1 MAKTALLISS
11 GSYDDPRLHNLPS
24 SVPDAARF
32 AELLRRPELGGFDT
46 RIVNDA
52 PLIAV
57 QRSIHDTLSQADADD
72 LVIVYFSGHGL
83 KDLFGRFY
91 LALPETDLSAL
102 PATALSGRYIREQ
115 INDASVRK
123 IVIVLD
129 SCFSGAFGRDL
140 IAKSVVVSDGT
151 PDEFAEGTG
160 HAILAASS
168 PIQYALEDGSGPA
181 PTSVFTRA
189 ICDGIATGAADVD
202 GDGWISLNDL
212 FEYSAKEVNERYPLQ
227 TPQMSCFGL
236 DRDLKLLRAPTL
248 LRNYA
253 ELGADVEEALK
264 SDHTELRMAA
274 VTVLGR
280 ITHSKNKERASAA
293 LRVLRKARGDYHP
306 AVAESIARHIASA
319 PKTPRRTASIRSSND
334 KRLHSSRWLE
344 VHGIQLA
351 KATQTAAS
359 FTNSNIAQLSAV
371 HFSAKPG
378 VLTVWATDRYRV
390 DVWSIPTLASGDTFD
405 LSIFVPEVY
414 SLKIFNRK
422 ERVRME
428 AGEVFAEFDSEGKA
442 ISLGCTDF
450 GDLPDYE
457 RLIRKSYTTH
467 VRVARAPL
475 LDAIERAVNQSP
487 KKNTPIVLDLGTN
500 GHGEVGVRFP
510 RNRKSLETVP
520 VEHSGDE
527 ISMGLSPTFALAAL
541 SSFSGRVV
549 DLRGT
554 APDKP
559 LLLTAEDEP
568 LHRHILMPVRLAEFE
583 RARE

>member
-1 MAKTALLISS
+1 MAKIALLVSN

-24 SVPDAARF
+24 SIPDATRF
-32 AELLRRPELGGFDT
+32 AKLLKKPELGGFDT

-52 PLIAV
+52 SLISV
-57 QRSIHDTLSQADADD
+57 QRSIHDMLSQANADD
-72 LVIVYFSGHGL
+72 LVIIYFSGHGL

-115 INDASVRK
+115 INDAAVRK

-140 IAKSVVVSDGT
+140 IAKSVVISDGT

-189 ICDGIATGAADVD
+189 ICDGISTGAADVD

-236 DRDLKLLRAPTL
+236 DRDLRLLRAPTL
-248 LRNYA
+248 PRNCS
-253 ELGADVEEALK
+253 ELGVDVEEALK

-280 ITHSKNKERASAA
+280 ITHSSNKERASAA

-306 AVAESIARHIASA
+306 AVAESIARYIASA
-319 PKTPRRTASIRSSND
+319 PKTPRRTASIRSSNE
-334 KRLHSSRWLE
+334 KRVHGTRWLE
-344 VHGIQLA
+344 VNGAQLA
-351 KATQTAAS
+351 RAAQSAAT
-359 FTNSNIAQLSAV
+359 FTNGNFEQLNAV
-371 HFSAKPG
+371 HFDAKPG
-378 VLTVWATDRYRV
+378 TLTIWATDRYRV
-390 DVWSIPTLASGDTFD
+390 DVWSIPTLAGGEAFS
-405 LSIFVPEVY
+405 LSIFAPEIY
-414 SLKIFNRK
+414 SLKIFNQK

-428 AGEVFAEFDSEGKA
+428 AGEIFTEFDSEGKM
-442 ISLGCTDF
+442 ISLGCTEF
-450 GDLPDYE
+450 GNLPDYE
-457 RLIRKSYTTH
+457 RLIRSNYATH
-467 VRVARAPL
+467 VRVARASL
-475 LDAIERAVNQSP
+475 LDAIERTVNQSSA
-487 KKNTPIVLDLGTN
+487 KNTPIVLDLGSD
-500 GHGEVGVRFP
+500 GRSEIGIRFP
-510 RNRKSLETVP
+510 IDRKPLKVVS
-520 VEHSGDE
+520 VEHSGNE
-527 ISMGLSPTFALAAL
+527 TSIGLSPVFALAAL
-541 SSFSGRVV
+541 SSFSDKVV
-549 DLRGT
+549 DLSVSEPG
-554 APDKP
+554 KP
-559 LLLTAEDEP
+559 LLLTAEYDP
-568 LHRHILMPVRLAEFE
+568 VHRHILMPVRLAEFE
-583 RARE
+583 RAT